1 MNFSSIKDA
10 IEDLKSG
17 KMIIVVD
24 DEGRENE
31 GDLVIPAET
40 VTGESINFM
49 IKYAKGLVCVPI
61 EQELAEKLELNPMV
75 EKNTDNHETAF
86 TVSIDHVDTETG
98 ISAFER
104 AHTIRKLVISNE
116 PLEFRRPGHIFPL
129 IAKKRGVLE
138 RTGHTE
144 AGVDLAKLSGFKGA
158 AVICE
163 IVKDDG

>member
-61 EQELAEKLELNPMV
+61 EQELAEKLELNPVV

-144 AGVDLAKLSGFKGA
+144 AV
-158 AVICE
+158 
-163 IVKDDG
+163 